1 MFLTLDA
8 PILLVG
14 CVIRLYSFENLSTND
29 MYDSNKKMSKLHL
42 NFSHLSQSPTVNHAS
57 RHQFLQIMILGHFA
71 ADCLMYKCP
80 FGKRDGTL
88 DKWTSTQN
96 LALNGLKGF
105 ICTELG
111 LEKKKNSG

>member
-1 MFLTLDA
+1 
-8 PILLVG
+8 
-14 CVIRLYSFENLSTND
+14 
-29 MYDSNKKMSKLHL
+29 
-42 NFSHLSQSPTVNHAS
+42 
-57 RHQFLQIMILGHFA
+57 MILGHFA
-71 ADCLMYKCP
+71 ADCFMYKCP

-111 LEKKKNSG
+111 LEKK